1 MRIIIRVE
9 GGMVQA
15 VYSDGEAAV
24 EVMDHDTDDAEE
36 LALVSS
42 WEEVVALEIDG
53 GTLKQIY

>member
-15 VYSDGEAAV
+15 VYADGEAAV
-24 EVMDHDTDDAEE
+24 EVLDLDTDDAEE
-36 LALVSS
+36 LAIVSS
-42 WEEVVALEIDG
+42 WEEVVTLEMDS